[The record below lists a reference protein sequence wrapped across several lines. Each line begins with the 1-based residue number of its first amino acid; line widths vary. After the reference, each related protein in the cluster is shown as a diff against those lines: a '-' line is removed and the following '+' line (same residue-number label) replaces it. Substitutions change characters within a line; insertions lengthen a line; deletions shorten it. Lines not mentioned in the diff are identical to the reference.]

1 MAKNEV
7 LISLKLVQKGDS
19 IQIVQ
24 KRTKKLGDETEK
36 LDRKRRKLNKTTDA
50 YNRREKGA
58 AQISSNSTKNFSK
71 MAQSVDGGG
80 GSGGL
85 VRAYALLAANVF
97 ALSAAFGILS
107 RSAQIDT
114 LIESM
119 TQLEIVSGKSIR
131 GVARDLQEASG
142 FGMDFAESMR
152 ATALATSAG
161 FNGSQIKELGEVARN
176 AAVSLGRNLP
186 DALDRIFRGVIKVEP
201 ELLDEIGL
209 FVRVNDASKKY
220 ASSLKKGVGDLTEF
234 EKRQAFLTEAI
245 RQGTDKFEAFAEVD
259 NDAFA
264 LIATTFSDMT
274 QGILSFINKG
284 LTPVISM
291 LANSKVLFGTVFA
304 VIAFTLTRMAVPAMA
319 AFTNSIASNAA
330 AAADAATKE
339 LKRSRAMSQLSNSQ
353 HKRYM
358 KDSMEKLKTQAQILQ
373 AETRSGP
380 QGKLK
385 VRGGKSK
392 VLEAALKKELGTNGR
407 IAAVKQRILDIEKT
421 QGFQAR
427 MKNQDTV
434 KELALLKAEEAVHL
448 KITSLKAQQAGS
460 GSFEAIRTGSVAAM
474 TNLNAMKASLVAN
487 GLAMVANTA
496 QTQGLKAAF
505 AQINMELQ
513 HTVIKAGIAGISLS
527 TLDKIMFKVKA
538 GAISLGVA
546 AQAMWM
552 RIMGPFSIFLMLLPI
567 LLKFNKMLGVG
578 SEAAEKLT
586 KANKSAAEALDLLPK
601 RIERVNKVLED
612 GESSITKQNSAMLAF
627 KNTILTTITAISEQ
641 QTAFQE
647 YTENASGWAQF
658 WGEAFPKFFGGGS
671 ENKIKKLRKD
681 LVTNLRG
688 STAEMS
694 VEMNK
699 LFDQMDADEVARNK
713 RKGGNKNWKNTP
725 EEEEQIKKVTQ
736 AILDRSKKEAESFA
750 KVSSAIKG
758 ATDSAQQF
766 TNSFLVSTKADAPL
780 ATFRQITASL
790 ADATISEAERVKFAE
805 EISSNVAFRALMTQ
819 EESDNLKASVTDSAE
834 YARLLE
840 NIEKRYLTQQESI
853 IRIKSELK
861 FISVIQ
867 KNIAASAKV
876 SATASRA
883 RLNLERDIAVLNK
896 KKVND
901 EFLNRMTA
909 TGLTEEKIR
918 ELAQHQSLVE
928 FYEEEKLKAE
938 DIKLVQAAINA
949 FRERE
954 NMLLQQLI
962 DDTTRANRMKKE
974 AFEISL
980 KELGAQE
987 KLNQIATERANI
999 QTRMANFSNKGK
1011 TDLTNTQVM
1020 QELIQGEVDRLK
1032 TAQKRANLEKGVLK
1046 IQAKILEQE
1055 LIVLKG
1061 KALERLTA
1069 ARARDD
1075 AAGIVGTGGG
1085 VELVRYNELL
1095 TAIGEVGILAGLQID
1110 EIDDKLLLTAEKFKL
1125 ALADA
1130 FASAVP
1136 GDSAGEG
1143 VFGKGSQSDN
1153 FSLFNTFAGEDG
1165 KGVALNTEADVFA
1178 AGINL
1183 MESELLRFADTVDAV
1198 LGEDGQLISSLAR
1211 VTSATLDISVAFLE
1225 AMESAGENTKS
1236 IVAAIATLISA
1247 MIGQVMQML
1256 AAQTAQTESLYDK
1269 EIAAEKNRDGK
1280 SKQSVA
1286 KMAELEKKKD
1296 NMKKKAFEL
1305 NKKLMIAQ
1313 AIASTAAGVAGALN
1327 ISTPYE
1333 FPFAATIAT
1342 MIGALGL
1349 AQVAMISGL
1358 TYQSATPPAATNI
1371 PSTINVGKRDNRVDT
1386 SQSASA
1392 GELSYLRG
1400 GGGVGSNANN
1410 FRPGGAAGMKKGY
1423 ASGGEILVG
1432 ERGPEIVQP
1441 TSEGYNVIP
1450 NDKLGGGLSNVN
1462 FTINAVD
1469 AEGVQNV
1476 LQRQRGNIIGMIREA
1491 ANEHGETFME
1501 EVNVEAY

>member
-1 MAKNEV
+1 MADNEV

-24 KRTKKLGDETEK
+24 KRTKKLGDETQK
-36 LDRKRRKLNKTTDA
+36 LDRKRQKLSKTTDA

-58 AQISSNSTKNFSK
+58 AGISSNSTKNFSK
-71 MAQSVDGGG
+71 MAQGIDGGG

-114 LIESM
+114 LVESM
-119 TQLEIVSGKSIR
+119 TQLEVVSGKSIR
-131 GVARDLQEASG
+131 SVARDLQEASG

-161 FNGSQIKELGEVARN
+161 FNGSQIAELGEVARN

-220 ASSLKKGVGDLTEF
+220 AAGLKKGIGDLTEF
-234 EKRQAFLTEAI
+234 EKRQAFLTEAL
-245 RQGTDKFEAFAEVD
+245 RQGTDKFEAFSEID

-319 AFTNSIASNAA
+319 AFTNSIATNAATSAA
-330 AAADAATKE
+330 AASEE
-339 LKRSRAMSQLSNSQ
+339 LKNSKIKSQLSNAQ

-358 KDSMEKLKTQAQILQ
+358 KDALQKLSTNAKILQ
-373 AETRSGP
+373 AETQAGP

-392 VLEAALKKELGTNGR
+392 ELEKALKKELGTNAR
-407 IAAVKQRILDIEKT
+407 IHVVKQRILDITKK
-421 QGFQAR
+421 QGLESR
-427 MKNQDTV
+427 MKNPIIQQ
-434 KELALLKAEEAVHL
+434 ELALLRQEEAVHA
-448 KITSLKAQQAGS
+448 KITVLKQQQAGA
-460 GSFEAIRTGSVAAM
+460 GSFEAIKTGSVAAM
-474 TNLNAMKASLVAN
+474 TSLNAMKTSLIAN

-496 QTQGLKAAF
+496 QTQGLRAAF
-505 AQINMELQ
+505 DQINIELQ
-513 HTVIKAGIAGISLS
+513 ETVVKAGLAGISL
-527 TLDKIMFKVKA
+527 TFLDKVMFKTKA
-538 GAISLGVA
+538 GAIALGIA
-546 AQAMWM
+546 AQGMWM
-552 RIMGPFSIFLMLLPI
+552 KIMGPFSIFLMFLPI
-567 LLKFNKMLGVG
+567 LMKFNKMLGAG
-578 SEAAEKLT
+578 SEQAEKLT
-586 KANKSAAEALDLLPK
+586 KANKAAAEALEVLPA
-601 RIERVNKVLED
+601 RMERVNKVID
-612 GESSITKQNSAMLAF
+612 KGTESYAKQNSAILAF
-627 KNTILTTITAISEQ
+627 KDTIASTVQSLSDQ
-641 QTAFQE
+641 QKAFEE
-647 YTENASGWAQF
+647 YTEKASGWAKF
-658 WGEAFPKFFGGGS
+658 WGEAVPKFFGGGT
-671 ENKIKKLRKD
+671 ENKIKRLRKD
-681 LVTNLRG
+681 LVANLRG
-688 STAEMS
+688 SSAEISSSMQA
-694 VEMNK
+694 
-699 LFDQMDADEVARNK
+699 LFDKMDADEAARNK
-713 RKGGNKNWKNTP
+713 RKGGNKGWKNSP
-725 EEEEQIKKVTQ
+725 EEEQQIKDTTA
-736 AILDRSKKEAESFA
+736 AILARAKVEADSFA

-766 TNSFLVSTKADAPL
+766 TNSFLISTKADAPL
-780 ATFRQITASL
+780 STFRQITESL
-790 ADATISEAERVKFAE
+790 KDAALTEEDRVRFAKEISENAA
-805 EISSNVAFRALMTQ
+805 IRALMTQ
-819 EESDNLKASVTDSAE
+819 EEADNLKASTEDTE
-834 YARLLE
+834 KYAGLLE
-840 NIEKRYLTQQESI
+840 IIERRYLAQQESI

-861 FISVIQ
+861 FIAVLQ
-867 KNIAASAKV
+867 KNIAKAADASA
-876 SATASRA
+876 SAIEVRFNLEKNIA
-883 RLNLERDIAVLNK
+883 RLNK
-896 KKVND
+896 QKVKD
-901 EFLNRMTA
+901 EFLNRQTA
-909 TGLTEEKIR
+909 TGLTEEKIK
-918 ELAQHQSLVE
+918 ELAQHESLVE
-928 FYEEEKLKAE
+928 FYEAEALKAE

-949 FRERE
+949 FREKE
-954 NMLLQQLI
+954 NFLLQEAVDSATRSYRIQLDKKKLLLESLKVEEAI
-962 DDTTRANRMKKE
+962 NTVATARALITARIA
-974 AFEISL
+974 AFEKTGSSTLTNEEAMRIMIAGEKTRLLTATRKANIEKSILNLQGTIIQEELKVL
-980 KELGAQE
+980 KE
-987 KLNQIATERANI
+987 
-999 QTRMANFSNKGK
+999 
-1011 TDLTNTQVM
+1011 
-1020 QELIQGEVDRLK
+1020 
-1032 TAQKRANLEKGVLK
+1032 
-1046 IQAKILEQE
+1046 
-1055 LIVLKG
+1055 
-1061 KALERLTA
+1061 KALERLNAKRAVGPIQGGSDEEIRFDNLTA
-1069 ARARDD
+1069 
-1075 AAGIVGTGGG
+1075 
-1085 VELVRYNELL
+1085 
-1095 TAIGEVGILAGLQID
+1095 AIGESTQLIGQQTQL
-1110 EIDDKLLLTAEKFKL
+1110 IDDELGLAAENFGL
-1125 ALADA
+1125 SLQDA
-1130 FASAVP
+1130 FESAVK
-1136 GDSAGEG
+1136 GSTVGEDL
-1143 VFGKGSQSDN
+1143 FGKGSQSDV
-1153 FSLFNTFAGEDG
+1153 FDTFTTFANAKNEAGD
-1165 KGVALNTEADVFA
+1165 AINTEAQVFA
-1178 AGINL
+1178 AGIQL
-1183 MESELLRFADTVDAV
+1183 MENQLLSFADTIDAT
-1198 LGEDGQLISSLAR
+1198 LGEEGKLISSLAR
-1211 VTSATLDISVAFLE
+1211 VGAATLDMSVQFND
-1225 AMESAGENTKS
+1225 AMFDAADNTKEK
-1236 IVAAIATLISA
+1236 VAAIATLIA
-1247 MIGQVMQML
+1247 GMIGQVMSML
-1256 AAQTAQTESLYDK
+1256 SAQTEQTTALYDR

-1296 NMKKKAFEL
+1296 NMKKKAFQL

-1371 PSTINVGKRDNRVDT
+1371 PTNISVGKRDNRVDT
-1386 SQSASA
+1386 SKGASS

-1400 GGGVGSNANN
+1400 GSGVGSNAND
-1410 FRPGGAAGMKKGY
+1410 FKPGGAAGMKKGY

-1450 NDKLGGGLSNVN
+1450 NDKLGGGPSNVN

-1501 EVNVEAY
+1501 QVNVEAY